1 MKSIL
6 IVLTTLMVSL
16 SSISQDQT
24 EMSPLIDYNKEV
36 QSDNTK
42 LRYQVYSLKQD
53 KKTLNKKL
61 DSLQFSLSIQEFIGV
76 INKNIIDSRKSRSE
90 YDENRI
96 ALLEASVLESEIEI
110 KTLAGSLKLY
120 SGFVF
125 LGIII
130 ILSAIILYFL
140 KIDTF

>member
-1 MKSIL
+1 
-6 IVLTTLMVSL
+6 
-16 SSISQDQT
+16 
-24 EMSPLIDYNKEV
+24 MSPLIDYNKEV